1 MGTWKATA
9 DLQIYTQMFFAC
21 AVRPTSS
28 LLCQSNA
35 KLFTFILYDDV
46 SILVKGVTV
55 SHPWNHR
62 IEKWFDKCE
71 NDVNCLIWPLQSLYL
86 NSFWE
91 ILNPSDKQILYVH
104 QSTPREYLD
113 YFWFGNKGI
122 KLMLIQQKCLFC
134 FYFILAQHA
143 WNTNV
148 SLINAYW
155 I

>member
-46 SILVKGVTV
+46 SILVKGVTAR
-55 SHPWNHR
+55 HPWNHR

-91 ILNPSDKQILYVH
+91 ILNPSDKQICSPINTKRIFRL
-104 QSTPREYLD
+104 
-113 YFWFGNKGI
+113 NKGI

>member
-91 ILNPSDKQILYVH
+91 ILNPSDKQICSPINTKRIFRLFLVWK
-104 QSTPREYLD
+104 Q
-113 YFWFGNKGI
+113 GNQIDVDTAK
-122 KLMLIQQKCLFC
+122 M
-134 FYFILAQHA
+134 FILFLLHIGP
-143 WNTNV
+143 TC
-148 SLINAYW
+148 LKH
-155 I
+155 